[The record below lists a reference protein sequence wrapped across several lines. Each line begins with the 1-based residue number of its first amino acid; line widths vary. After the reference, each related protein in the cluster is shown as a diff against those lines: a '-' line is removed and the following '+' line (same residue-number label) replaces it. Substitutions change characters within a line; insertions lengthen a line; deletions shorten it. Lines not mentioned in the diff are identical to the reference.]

1 MYVMTQHAQ
10 TKKHPFLRLLQYASQ
25 HRRNVALASIFS
37 VLNKIVDLAPPALIG
52 VAVDI
57 VVEQENSLLARM
69 GIEDVF
75 TQLLVLG
82 VITLI
87 IWALESLFDYLNR
100 LIWRGLAQTME
111 HQLRI
116 DTYSHIQSLEL
127 AYFEDQSTGNLMSI
141 INDDVNQLERFLDIG
156 ANSLIQVATTVIV
169 IGGAFFLLAPS
180 VAWMAVIPIPVI
192 IYGSMWFQKQ
202 IGPRYSAVREQV
214 GVLNSQLSNNLSGI
228 TTIKSF
234 TAEEHEVARIEKA
247 SQAYEHHNR
256 RAIVLS
262 AAFTPII
269 RMAIVAGFLAIMI
282 FGGDLVLKGSLA
294 VAAYSTMVFM
304 TQRLLWPLT
313 TLGETFDLYQR
324 AMASTA
330 RIMDLLDVQTTIV
343 DGPEQL
349 PTKQVKG
356 SVSFDDVD
364 FAYSNGKQV
373 IKGLS
378 FDIEAGETAAIV
390 GSTGA
395 GKSTIIK
402 LLLRLYDVTSGK
414 ITLDGY
420 DLRELNIED
429 LRKAIGLVSQDVF
442 LFHGTVRENI
452 AYGSF
457 GASDE
462 DIIAAAQ
469 IAEAH
474 DFILSLPEGYDTV
487 VGERGQ
493 KLSGGQRQRISIAR
507 AILKNPPVL
516 VLDEAT
522 SSVDNETEAAIQR
535 SLERIIV
542 GRTTIVIA
550 HRLSTIRHADVIFV
564 LENGNL
570 IERGRHEELLT
581 QQGLYAALWRVQ
593 TGENPA
599 MVNNP
604 K

>member
-1 MYVMTQHAQ
+1 MSQK
-10 TKKHPFLRLLQYASQ
+10 TKQHPFVRLLGYARH
-25 HRRNVALASIFS
+25 HRKRVIFASIFS
-37 VLNKIVDLAPPALIG
+37 ILNKIVDLAPPALIG

-57 VVEQENSLLARM
+57 VVEQQNSLLARL
-69 GIEDVF
+69 GVPDVF

-87 IWALESLFDYLNR
+87 IWILESLFDYLNR
-100 LIWRGLAQTME
+100 LIWRGLAQTIE
-111 HQLRI
+111 HELRI
-116 DTYSHIQSLEL
+116 STYAHVQSLDL
-127 AYFEDQSTGNLMSI
+127 SYFEDQSTGSLMSI

-156 ANSLIQVATTVIV
+156 ANSLLQVATTVIV
-169 IGGAFFLLAPS
+169 ISAAFFMLAPS
-180 VAWMAVIPIPVI
+180 VAWMALMPVPVI

-202 IGPRYSAVREQV
+202 IGPRYRAVREQV
-214 GVLNSQLSNNLSGI
+214 SILNSQLSNNLSGI

-234 TAEEHEVARIEKA
+234 TAEDHEVERIRSE
-247 SQAYEHHNR
+247 SHAYEHYNR

-269 RMAIVAGFLAIMI
+269 RMAIVAGFLAILI
-282 FGGDLVLKGSLA
+282 FGGNLVLQGGLA

-330 RIMDLLDVQTTIV
+330 RIMDLLDVETELF
-343 DGPEQL
+343 DGDVVL
-349 PTKQVKG
+349 PTADVKG
-356 SVSFDDVD
+356 EVVFDDVY
-364 FAYSNGKQV
+364 FEYKNGAKV
-373 IKGLS
+373 IKGLN
-378 FDIEAGETAAIV
+378 FTIGAGDTAAIV

-402 LLLRLYDVTSGK
+402 LILRLYEVTKGA
-414 ITLDGY
+414 ILLDGH
-420 DLRELNIED
+420 DLRDLKMKD
-429 LRKAIGLVSQDVF
+429 LRDAIGLVSQDVF

-452 AYGSF
+452 AYGTF
-457 GASDE
+457 EASDE
-462 DIIAAAQ
+462 AIIAAAKV
-469 IAEAH
+469 AEAH
-474 DFILSLPEGYDTV
+474 EFIIGLPQGYDTI

-507 AILKNPPVL
+507 AILKDPPVL

-564 LENGNL
+564 VENGRI
-570 IERGRHEELLT
+570 IERGRHEDLLT
-581 QQGLYAALWRVQ
+581 MNGLYAALWRVQ
-593 TGENPA
+593 TGETIHA
-599 MVNNP
+599 LQVRE
-604 K
+604 